1 MRVLVLFGGRSGE
14 HEVSVLSARS
24 VVDALE
30 VLGHTIVPVGIT
42 REGRWVKWH
51 PHAADR
57 VQDGGEPY
65 ALRPTP
71 QSRKNVDVVFP
82 ALHGPFGE
90 DGALQG
96 LFELADLPYVGSGI
110 EGSAIGLDK
119 WVQRRLFVD
128 AGLSV
133 VDSLAFARDAWDRE
147 RARWTTLVA
156 DRLGFPCFTKPAHLG
171 SSVGISRV
179 TRADALDAA
188 MERGFQHDDIVVVEA
203 FGGPRELEVGVLD
216 GSPAPGG
223 RGGDPRVMVSV
234 AGEVVAA
241 GDFYDYDSK
250 YLTADTQLRIP
261 AEIPEP
267 LRRRI
272 VDSAIRAF
280 GVARC
285 EGLARVDFFYDPKTD
300 VLRVNEI
307 NTIPGMTAA
316 SMFPKVWEASGVP
329 FHEVV
334 QHLLEHAIGRHERK
348 AKLEAARAAAHD
360 DEIGGRL

>member
-24 VVDALE
+24 VVDALGT
-30 VLGHTIVPVGIT
+30 LGHTVVPVGIT
-42 REGRWVKWH
+42 REGRWVKQH

-57 VQDGGEPY
+57 VLEDGDPY
-65 ALRPTP
+65 TFRPTP

-96 LFELADLPYVGSGI
+96 LFELSDLPYVGSGI

-119 WVQRRLFVD
+119 WVQRRLFAD
-128 AGLSV
+128 AGLDV
-133 VDSLAFARDAWDRE
+133 VDSLAFARDAWDQDRG
-147 RARWTTLVA
+147 RWTSLIA
-156 DRLGFPCFTKPAHLG
+156 DRLRFPCFTKPAHLG

-179 TRADALDAA
+179 TRPDELDRA
-188 MERGFQHDDIVVVEA
+188 MERAFRHDDIVVVEA
-203 FGGPRELEVGVLD
+203 FGGPREIEVGVLD
-216 GSPAPGG
+216 ASPP
-223 RGGDPRVMVSV
+223 MVSV
-234 AGEVVAA
+234 PGEVVPA

-261 AEIPEP
+261 AEIDEA
-267 LRRRI
+267 LRKRI
-272 VDSAIRAF
+272 NDCAIRAF

-285 EGLARVDFFYDPKTD
+285 EGFARIDFFYDPKSD
-300 VLRVNEI
+300 ALRVNEI
-307 NTIPGMTAA
+307 NTIPGLTES
-316 SMFPKVWEASGVP
+316 SMFPKVWAASGVP

-360 DEIGGRL
+360 DEISGRA